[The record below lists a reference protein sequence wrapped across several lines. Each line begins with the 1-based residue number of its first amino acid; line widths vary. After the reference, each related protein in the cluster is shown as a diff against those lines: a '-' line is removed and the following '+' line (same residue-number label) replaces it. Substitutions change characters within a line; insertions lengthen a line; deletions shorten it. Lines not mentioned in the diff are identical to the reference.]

1 MKKLFGIFSLLVL
14 TLSNVLPAYTYAD
27 TGENVWT
34 IAENMDTAIVNSEI
48 ENISNVDE
56 ESQNSGSSINTEL
69 IGQVDGDANNALSGW
84 LNNEESETNDNQEW
98 AIFWNITESL
108 MSLFWDDWENQNEW
122 AEAGTIKETML
133 ITWYKFAYE
142 VKKLANPSF
151 TEKDNY
157 DNIIKYINRADNDNS
172 NGKTTAIISMPWS
185 EYPVKAWFENV
196 NGDWVI
202 YYYTEANKIYLNP
215 NSSYMFAFYKKLITV
230 DLTQFDST
238 YVENLSYFFYYD
250 ESLQFLDFSKFNT
263 PNLTNFWSIIR
274 WSSSIKEIDLSNF
287 DTSHVTNM
295 NDLFEEC
302 TSLETVIIDNRDL
315 RWWSS
320 LWNLGWWIYY
330 NNPKLKY
337 TSAKNWKVP
346 SNLARWLN
354 SFFYG
359 YNWLRW
365 VIDVTDWDT
374 SLVTDMNNAFY
385 GIDELTWVIWLN
397 TWDTSNVTDM
407 NHMFQSSKKLE
418 SLDLSWWDTSKV
430 EDMSSMFE
438 YCHSLKEI
446 KWLDTWDTS
455 SLKHMWCMF
464 YECKQLKELNLDGWD
479 VSKVTTSSSESD
491 LAYWWSSAFYKTDS
505 LEKVSFRWWK
515 LPDNLQSR
523 YSSRWLNYSWIT
535 SIDVSNWKTSNV
547 KKMNTMFTDI
557 KKNVN
562 IIWLDTWDTSNVE
575 NMWWMFTRSY
585 WLESLDLSSFDTSKV
600 TNIQWMFQWASNLR
614 TIYAGDKFIVNDWV
628 PSTDMFSGAVS
639 LIWWNWTEFDENHID
654 SEYARWD
661 IKGISWYFDAKT
673 YNLIYDANWW
683 TLNWEENTY
692 KQSNKYILPI
702 PTRIWNQF
710 IWWYESWT
718 ENLYTYVWLDVKWDK
733 NLYAQWKPL
742 EEKAQETTDSVIYT
756 EDTTVDINDEGE
768 QPITWS
774 TTITLKSKE
783 VESEEVKSEEE
794 KITVKESEIKVTSDK
809 TVEYQ
814 WWLEVYLEKTEN
826 EKTEIIEWIA
836 KFSSPIAVK
845 IPVSSNSE
853 FVKVQVKHYW
863 EEFWYKW
870 LTLNPVN
877 NCSNWEALNDK
888 YNGENIPVKDT
899 NWEKYALIY
908 TCSASTF
915 VAYIENVKPVVPSPA
930 SWGWRTIT
938 PTKQE
943 TKSVEQEHNSAD
955 LEKITVQENAET
967 TINTTDAQSV
977 EEKINKIQWR
987 SLTRWEVAVM
997 TNILLDVYPQLTENR
1012 ELNEVSKACE
1022 NYADEQNFTK
1032 DEKKAI
1038 TRLCKLSIMWI
1049 HADDNK
1055 PLDEFMVNQITK
1067 NDEFSKVINRSLSTY
1082 TEKDFSAVKDALKK
1096 LEWDEDN
1103 VVFGT
1108 VYDVFMS
1115 IKNIFN

>member
-14 TLSNVLPAYTYAD
+14 TLSNVLPAYTYAY
-27 TGENVWT
+27 TETENEALK
-34 IAENMDTAIVNSEI
+34 ILNQEI
-48 ENISNVDE
+48 EK
-56 ESQNSGSSINTEL
+56 L
-69 IGQVDGDANNALSGW
+69 NNELSGNNQNFEWNDLW
-84 LNNEESETNDNQEW
+84 LNNS
-98 AIFWNITESL
+98 FWLEYNLLNTDVPDL
-108 MSLFWDDWENQNEW
+108 
-122 AEAGTIKETML
+122 KETTL
-133 ITWYKFAYE
+133 ITWNDFNIK
-142 VKKLANPSF
+142 VKKLTNNSVSRWF
-151 TEKDNY
+151 NDDHT
-157 DNIIKYINRADNDNS
+157 IKYIKRSQTDDSEWKNTVILS
-172 NGKTTAIISMPWS
+172 TTDSAA
-185 EYPVKAWFENV
+185 YPVKAWFENE
-196 NGDWVI
+196 NGTWIV
-202 YYYTEANKIYLNP
+202 YYYTEADKIYLNED
-215 NSSYMFAFYKKLITV
+215 SKYMFSYFRWLIAV
-230 DLTQFDST
+230 DLSEFDST
-238 YVENLSYFFYYD
+238 KVRELEYFFWYD
-250 ESLQFLDFSKFNT
+250 DNLLELDFSGFRT
-263 PNLTNFWSIIR
+263 PNLVNMKSIIR
-274 WSSSIKEIDLSNF
+274 KSTSIKKIDLSTF
-287 DTSHVTNM
+287 DTSKVTNM
-295 NDLFEEC
+295 QDLFEEC

-320 LWNLGWWIYY
+320 LSSLGLWIYY
-330 NNPKLKY
+330 NNPNLKY

-346 SNLARWLN
+346 SNLSLWIN
-354 SFFYG
+354 NFFYWS
-359 YNWLRW
+359 NWLRW
-365 VIDVTDWDT
+365 VIDVTNWDT
-374 SLVTDMNNAFY
+374 SLVTDMHNAFY
-385 GIDELTWVIWLN
+385 WIDELTWVIWIN
-397 TWDTSNVTDM
+397 TWNTSNVTDM
-407 NHMFQSSKKLE
+407 NHMFQSSEKLE
-418 SLDLSWWDTSKV
+418 SLDLSWWNTSKV
-430 EDMSSMFE
+430 ENMYAIFE
-438 YCHSLKEI
+438 NCRSLKEI
-446 KWLDTWDTS
+446 KWLDTWNTR
-455 SLKHMWCMF
+455 SLKNMWCMF
-464 YECKQLKELNLDGWD
+464 NGCRKLKEVNLDNR
-479 VSKVTTSSSESD
+479 D
-491 LAYWWSSAFYKTDS
+491 LSNLGSQTHGINIADWWSSAFANTDS

-515 LPDNLQSR
+515 LPDNLQSW
-523 YSSRWLNYSWIT
+523 YSQWTLNYSWIT
-535 SIDVSNWKTSNV
+535 SIDVSNWQTSNV

-562 IIWLDTWDTSNVE
+562 IIWLDTWNTSNVE

-600 TNIQWMFQWASNLR
+600 TNMQWMFQWASNLK

-628 PSTDMFSGAVS
+628 PSTDMFSGAVT
-639 LIWWNWTEFDENHID
+639 LIWWNWTEFDKNHID

-661 IKGISWYFDAKT
+661 IEGISWYFDAKT
-673 YNLIYDANWW
+673 YNLTYDANWW

-718 ENLYTYVWLDVKWDK
+718 ENLYTYVWVDVKWDK
-733 NLYAQWKPL
+733 NLYAQWKTL
-742 EEKAQETTDSVIYT
+742 EEKAQETDDSVIYT
-756 EDTTVDINDEGE
+756 EDTTVEINDEGE

-794 KITVKESEIKVTSDK
+794 KIIVKESEIKVTSDK

-845 IPVSSNSE
+845 IPVLSNSE

-915 VAYIENVKPVVPSPA
+915 VAYTENVKPVVPSPA

-943 TKSVEQEHNSAD
+943 SKSTEQEHNSAD
-955 LEKITVQENAET
+955 LEKTTVQENAET
-967 TINTTDAQSV
+967 TIKTTDTQSV

-1012 ELNEVSKACE
+1012 ELNEVSEACG

-1049 HADDNK
+1049 HNDDNK
-1055 PLDEFMVNQITK
+1055 PLDEFMVNEITK

-1082 TEKDFSAVKDALKK
+1082 TEKDLSIVKDALKK
-1096 LEWDEDN
+1096 LEWDEEN